1 MKLSDGRTLIVYKSV
16 ILADTVHGYAA
27 VGRQSPVA
35 VPVRDIQT
43 IEVERFSAGKTLG
56 MVVLVTLGCLAYF
69 YATYNP

>member
-1 MKLSDGRTLIVYKSV
+1 MRLRDGRTLIVYQSV

-43 IEVERFSAGKTLG
+43 IEVERFHAGKTLG
-56 MVVLVTLGCLAYF
+56 MVVLTALGCLAYF